1 MSAMDHNRFDEL
13 KEAYVLG
20 ALPEG
25 ERREI
30 EEYLAANPGRQVEI
44 DELHTIAS
52 LLALSPQEQ
61 DPPPELR
68 RNIMSVVEAEA
79 RRPAAPP
86 RPRFAGLREIL
97 SFRNLALGAAAVLVI
112 GLFSWNMVLRGEVQ
126 DLHGEVANLQDAQQE
141 SRMVALQGSGAAQ
154 QAQAEVMVLE
164 DHYGV
169 LMAEDLPKAP
179 ENRTYQI
186 WVIEGD
192 QPEPSGLFNPEGDAV
207 ATVVKKPLE
216 GADAVAVTVEPEGG
230 SPQPTTKPMMVAK
243 L

>member
-1 MSAMDHNRFDEL
+1 MDHKRFDEL

-20 ALPEG
+20 AIPEE
-25 ERREI
+25 ERHEI
-30 EEYLAANPGRQVEI
+30 EEYLEANPGRQTEI
-44 DELHTIAS
+44 DELLTVAG

-61 DPPPELR
+61 DPPPQLR

-79 RRPAAPP
+79 RRPATPT
-86 RPRFAGLREIL
+86 RSRFSGLWEIL
-97 SFRNLALGAAAVLVI
+97 SFRNLALGTAAVLVI
-112 GLFSWNMVLRGEVQ
+112 GLFSWNMVLRREVQ
-126 DLHGEVANLQDAQQE
+126 DLHGEVANLRDAQQE
-141 SRMVALQGSGAAQ
+141 SRMIALQGSGAAQ
-154 QAQAEVMVLE
+154 QVQAEVMVLE

-179 ENRTYQI
+179 ETRTYQI

-192 QPEPSGLFNPEGDAV
+192 QPEPSGLFNPEGETV
-207 ATVVKKPLE
+207 AAVVKKPLE